1 MSFIEINFNECLEE
15 IIYFFNYVIRDW
27 EISYTD
33 RNGNNYVVSFVAL
46 FIGVILLGKILSVF
60 FGHYDWSNFDE
71 MSDDDLYDE

>member
-1 MSFIEINFNECLEE
+1 MSFIEIDFNDILDE

-60 FGHYDWSNFDE
+60 FGHYDWANFDE
-71 MSDDDLYDE
+71 MSDDDLYD